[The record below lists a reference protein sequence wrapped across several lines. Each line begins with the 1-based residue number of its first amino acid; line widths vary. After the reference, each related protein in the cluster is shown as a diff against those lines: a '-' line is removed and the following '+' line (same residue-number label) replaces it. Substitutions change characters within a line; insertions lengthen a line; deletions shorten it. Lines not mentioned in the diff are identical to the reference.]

1 VSTELAPPT
10 VADLLRQRSDDDRV
24 ALLAL
29 DTTWSWRELVA
40 QAALRAGL
48 MRSLDFDGPR
58 HVGVLLENTPEYVA
72 WIYGAALARTTVVGI
87 NPTRRGDALAADIR
101 HTDCGLIVTDHER
114 HELLTGLDL
123 GVPAD
128 RVLLADDAAY
138 EATLATTEP
147 LDTDTATADPSDRL
161 LLLFTSG
168 STGAPKAVICT
179 TGRLAA
185 IATGAVSSIGIRAD
199 DVLYQAMPLFH
210 GNAIMAN
217 LAPALA
223 LAAPVALR
231 PRFSASQFLADIR
244 RYGATYFN
252 YVGRSLAYI
261 LATPEQ
267 SDDHVNVLRLGFG
280 TEASMRDRAE
290 FVRRFGGELIE
301 SYGSS
306 EGVISTY
313 RPPGSPP
320 QSIGLP
326 QPRPGSDVAIVDP
339 ATGEERPP
347 AQFDAAGGLVNG
359 DVAIGEIVNRGGTAG
374 FEGYYGNETA
384 TADRLR
390 GGWYWTGDLA
400 YRDADGFLYF
410 AGRSLDW
417 LRVDSEN
424 FAAAPIEAV
433 LSRHPDVVMAAV
445 YAVPD
450 PQTGDQVM
458 AALELRD
465 GSVFDAARFAT
476 FLAGQADLGTKWAP
490 SYVRIIDAMPLT
502 ATNKVDKA
510 PLRANGWYADDP
522 VFIRAGAELDYRAF
536 TDADRTL
543 LRERFVAHGRL
554 ALLPTD
560 ERDGHAHQHTDAED
574 RAGEDRRT
582 I

>member
-1 VSTELAPPT
+1 MNHEPPEPAET
-10 VADLLRQRSDDDRV
+10 VAELLLRRRDDERV
-24 ALLAL
+24 ALMCDDAVW
-29 DTTWSWRELVA
+29 TWRELVA
-40 QAALRAGL
+40 QASRRAGL
-48 MRSLDFDGPR
+48 MRALEFDGPR

-87 NPTRRGDALAADIR
+87 NSSRRGDALATDIR
-101 HTDCGLIVTDHER
+101 HTDCQLIVTDAER
-114 HELLTGLDL
+114 HGLIADLDIGLPPDRCLLVDSPDYQAMLAATELVGAEAMT
-123 GVPAD
+123 VEPA
-128 RVLLADDAAY
+128 
-138 EATLATTEP
+138 
-147 LDTDTATADPSDRL
+147 DRL

-185 IATGAVSSIGIRAD
+185 IATGAVGSLGILAD

-231 PRFSASQFLADIR
+231 RRFSASQFLADVR
-244 RYGATYFN
+244 RFDATYFN
-252 YVGRSLAYI
+252 YVGRSLAYV

-267 SDDHVNVLRLGFG
+267 PDDHVNPLRLGFG

-290 FVRRFGGELIE
+290 FIRRFGCELLE

-306 EGVISTY
+306 EGVIATY
-313 RPPGSPP
+313 RPPGAPP

-326 QPRPGSDVAIVDP
+326 QPRPGSDVAVVDP
-339 ATGEERPP
+339 ASGAECPR
-347 AQFDAAGGLVNG
+347 AQFDAGGRLRNG
-359 DVAIGEIVNRGGTAG
+359 DVAIGEIVNRGGAVG
-374 FEGYYGNETA
+374 FEGYYRNDAA

-390 GGWYWTGDLA
+390 DGWYWSGDLA
-400 YRDADGFLYF
+400 YRDGDGNFYF

-424 FAAAPIEAV
+424 FAAAPVEAA
-433 LSRHPDVVMAAV
+433 LSRHPDIVMAAV

-458 AALELRD
+458 ATVELRAGARLD
-465 GSVFDAARFAT
+465 PDDFAA
-476 FLAGQADLGTKWAP
+476 FLAEQADLGTKWAP
-490 SYVRIIDAMPLT
+490 TFVRVITAMPLT

-510 PLRANGWYADDP
+510 PLRAAGWEVHDP
-522 VFIRAGAELDYRAF
+522 VLVRPNAELTYQPL
-536 TDADRTL
+536 TDDDRSR
-543 LRERFVAHGRL
+543 LRREFALHARDD
-554 ALLPTD
+554 LLP
-560 ERDGHAHQHTDAED
+560 RPA
-574 RAGEDRRT
+574 AG
-582 I
+582 